1 MKPPPLSR
9 RALIASGIESAL
21 TLAVVW
27 RSLCAGAIARPLK
40 AEARGWVKAIELLSR
55 DLREGAIA
63 PSDWQDGLAEIV
75 GGVRLEEVLAAVDFE
90 AVASRTEFADLGVAT
105 SNLVLPDAAG
115 APRTVFTKLFAV
127 AKGRAIIP
135 HGHVGMASGHLVAKG
150 RFRLRQYEA
159 LEKNDDAWLI
169 RQTVDRVEPAGGV
182 STISDDTDNVHWL
195 IAEEDSYTVDFIMAP
210 ALRGDRWDVQNLD
223 IEAATIDGGLIRTPR
238 IDVETAL
245 AKYGR
250 I

>member
-1 MKPPPLSR
+1 MHPASLSR
-9 RALIASGIESAL
+9 RACIAGGVETAL
-21 TLAVVW
+21 ALAVMW
-27 RSLCAGAIARPLK
+27 RSLCAGAIAGPLNEK
-40 AEARGWVKAIELLSR
+40 ARDWVKAIELLSR
-55 DLREGAIA
+55 DLREGAIS
-63 PSDWQDGLAEIV
+63 PTEWQDGLAEIV
-75 GGVRLEEVLAAVDFE
+75 SGVQLAEVLEAVDFE
-90 AVASRTEFADLGVAT
+90 RAASRTPFAEFGVAT
-105 SNLVLPDAAG
+105 SKLVLPDAAG

-127 AKGRAIIP
+127 ARGRAIIP

-159 LEKNDDAWLI
+159 LEKRNDAWLI

-182 STISDDTDNVHWL
+182 STISDDRDNVHWL
-195 IAEEDSYTVDFIMAP
+195 IAEEDSYTVDFIMSP
-210 ALRGDRWDVQNLD
+210 ALREDRWSVQNLD
-223 IEAATIDGGLIRTPR
+223 IEAATFDGELIRTPT